1 MATEQPP
8 EKVKLFIPKAMQ
20 RARNE
25 TCTMELNSEFFFQAI
40 RMADVKA
47 TAACRTLTLEA
58 WDLVDLL
65 RVFGFSLKTRNTH

>member
-1 MATEQPP
+1 MYDGHEM
-8 EKVKLFIPKAMQ
+8 KIL
-20 RARNE
+20 
-25 TCTMELNSEFFFQAI
+25 QAI

-65 RVFGFSLKTRNTH
+65 RVFGFSLKT

>member
-8 EKVKLFIPKAMQ
+8 EKVKRFIPKAMQ

-47 TAACRTLTLEA
+47 ISECRMLTLEA
-58 WDLVDLL
+58 KDFVELLLV
-65 RVFGFSLKTRNTH
+65 V

>member
-47 TAACRTLTLEA
+47 ITDCRTLTLQAE
-58 WDLVDLL
+58 DFVQLVL
-65 RVFGFSLKTRNTH
+65 VV